1 MQNQGTHDRE
11 LQKLQDALL
20 HRIINSKIPEEREQL
35 LNLHRRLLRQRR
47 VKQVAVAEE
56 YSQQKE
62 LV

>member
-1 MQNQGTHDRE
+1 MQNLGTHDRE

-20 HRIINSKIPEEREQL
+20 HRIMNSKIPEEREQL

-47 VKQVAVAEE
+47 SKQANAAE
-56 YSQQKE
+56 YDQQKE